1 MVEGRDAGAGEEVAG
16 PAAVIEAAYSV
27 LEHMLMNLE
36 NKIVLAEM
44 GVCVHAS
51 ERACVC
57 VRS

>member
-1 MVEGRDAGAGEEVAG
+1 MAG
-16 PAAVIEAAYSV
+16 PAAGIEAAYSV